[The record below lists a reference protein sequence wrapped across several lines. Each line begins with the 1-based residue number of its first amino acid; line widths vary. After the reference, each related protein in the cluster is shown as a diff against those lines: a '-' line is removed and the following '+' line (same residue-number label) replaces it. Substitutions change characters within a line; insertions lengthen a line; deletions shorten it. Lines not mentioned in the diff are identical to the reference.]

1 MTQRTTETSH
11 SNTLPLVSILCRS
24 MNRPELVQA
33 LESVDRQ
40 TYPAIEI
47 VLVDATGT
55 GTLDQYAGLTLRV
68 PVRLISTGEQLIR
81 PRAANVAL
89 ENAKGAY
96 CLFLDEDD
104 WIEPDHIATLVQTM
118 ADNPGAQVAYSGV
131 QNASSDGQPL
141 STVVSVPFN
150 ADRLK
155 RDNYIPIHA
164 ALFSTSLIAAGCRFD
179 DALDIYE
186 DWDFWLQCAQ
196 HSEFIHV
203 DKVSAWY
210 RLGGSSDTLVTDE
223 KVRYQKDHPI
233 ALAREKVL
241 EKWRT
246 RWTGADLN
254 QLIGAMD
261 QSALIRTLNEELA
274 ATHQTVNA
282 RDQALETARG
292 VLAEQK
298 SRYQELQQV
307 LEQLR
312 AAHQHLQEVHEQL
325 HMELRHLQ
333 QNHQILNQAHRELD
347 QDLRALLNS
356 FSWRAMGPYRKVKR
370 SLDARVLIPVRRW
383 LESRKQA
390 SVSKTIHRA
399 DDQSSLAPVN
409 VVQCAIVSPAT
420 DHWACNENFT
430 LQAWAWSAATLKE
443 IELLVDG
450 AHYTTIPGDYVQLR
464 TGLQNPTLDDARQIG
479 FAVLIDSARVGHG
492 AHTLTLRVLDNDGH
506 ERSEQRA
513 ITLNDS
519 TSQYLL
525 WRRRHIVQRAA
536 MWERAPLA
544 IALPEP
550 TTLPA
555 IGVRIAY
562 RNNLSALRHTLQSL
576 AAQTSTHWRCEVF
589 CAADDAQNTATITG
603 VIAETSVPRTT
614 ILDKA
619 HSVTAPL
626 FDSVELDYL
635 TFLEAG
641 ETLAPDYIA
650 RICQALTPDTD
661 LVYTDHDAVDEQGI
675 YRDPWFTFEWA
686 PELLLN
692 QNYVGGVYVLRATPL
707 ALQAMQL
714 VDVTTPAWRYDLLLR
729 AQCSAGRVTRVAEM
743 LWSAPALDAQAQA
756 LLGAAEAEVVR
767 GFLSGGNAEVLPL
780 KNPLLRHIR
789 WPLAAAPKVLII
801 IPTTGNPRY
810 LKPCLDTLLQITDY
824 PSFEIIILDNS
835 RGRFADG
842 IEYAR
847 QSGATV
853 LDCDE
858 DFNWSRLNNK
868 GAAHSDGEMLLF
880 LNDDIEVC
888 DPHWLDEMVRLALLD
903 DVGTVGCRLLYPNGA
918 LQHGGVFLVDHGGG
932 ARHLF
937 HRQLPGKG
945 IYQHLDACARE
956 TSANTGAA
964 LMITRAKFDKLGRF
978 DERLALVGNDIDLC
992 LRCREADLRNIWT
1005 PRSTLV
1011 HHESVSRKDKPIG
1024 KDEKSMWQR
1033 WESYFIAGDPFYNP
1047 QLSLEREDCSLKAS
1061 TPGQLLGFDTNPE
1074 QISAS
1079 PFGVNLIAY
1088 IRAEM
1093 GVGEASRG
1101 NAAALEASGV
1111 PFGIINYEKANPA
1124 RMSNLAWKHREIKS
1138 PLFDINI
1145 LHINADHTPA
1155 VIADLGPEFFMDRY
1169 NIGFWAW
1176 ELPEF
1181 PDRWM
1186 ESFKHLDEIWVP
1198 STFVN
1203 NAVAAKSP
1211 IPVLTIPHAVSMDGS
1226 MVATLS
1232 RQEFGIPGQCFVF
1245 LSMFDIHSIAQRKN
1259 PYGSISAF
1267 QKAFAADDASA
1278 VLVIKI
1284 NNANEASVKELQEFI
1299 GEHHNI
1305 LIVQRHL
1312 NRQEINALIALCD
1325 CFVSLHHSEGFGLGP
1340 AEAMALGKVALLTN
1354 WSGNTEYMTAKNCIG
1369 IDYTLT
1375 ALDRDYGPYERGQ
1388 VWASPNI
1395 DDAAQSMRKIAHNT
1409 ALADEIGRNARRT
1422 IEEDFSPARIGT
1434 LMRKRLEVIRDMR
1447 KNGR

>member
-1 MTQRTTETSH
+1 MTQ
-11 SNTLPLVSILCRS
+11 NLPPLVSILCRS
-24 MNRPELVQA
+24 MNRPELVRA
-33 LESVDRQ
+33 LESVDSQ
-40 TYPAIEI
+40 TYPTIEI

-55 GTLDQYAGLTLRV
+55 GTLDQYTGLTLRV
-68 PVRLISTGEQLIR
+68 PVRLISTGEPLIR

-89 ENAKGAY
+89 ANAKGAY

-104 WIEPDHIATLVQTM
+104 WIEPDHISALLQTLSE
-118 ADNPGAQVAYSGV
+118 NPDAQVAYSGV
-131 QNASSDGQPL
+131 QNASNAGQPL
-141 STVVSVPFN
+141 STVVSVPFD

-164 ALFSTSLIAAGCRFD
+164 ALFSASLIAAGCRFD
-179 DALDIYE
+179 DTLDIYE

-196 HSEFIHV
+196 HSRFVHL

-210 RLGGSSDTLVTDE
+210 RLGGSSDTLVSDE

-261 QSALIRTLNEELA
+261 QSALIRTINEELA
-274 ATHQTVNA
+274 VTHRTVNA
-282 RDQALETARG
+282 RDQALETAKG
-292 VLAEQK
+292 VLVEQK
-298 SRYQELQQV
+298 ARYEELQTSLQT
-307 LEQLR
+307 LR
-312 AAHQHLQEVHEQL
+312 QAHEQL
-325 HMELRHLQ
+325 HTAHRQLLQ
-333 QNHQILNQAHRELD
+333 DHQILNQAHRELD
-347 QDLRALLNS
+347 QHLRAMLNS

-370 SLDARVLIPVRRW
+370 SLDARVLTPVRHW

-390 SVSKTIHRA
+390 AATKAIDSAAVVPVS
-399 DDQSSLAPVN
+399 P
-409 VVQCAIVSPAT
+409 VQCAILSPAT
-420 DHWACNENFT
+420 DHWACRENFT
-430 LQAWAWSAATLKE
+430 LQAWAWSPAGLVE

-450 AHYTTIPGDYVQLR
+450 ARYTTLPGDYVQQR
-464 TGLQNPTLDDARQIG
+464 TGLQNPSLDDARQIG
-479 FAVLIDSARVGHG
+479 FAVLIDAARVGPG
-492 AHTLTLRVLDNDGH
+492 THTLTLRALDNDGH
-506 ERSEQRA
+506 EHSEQRV
-513 ITLNDS
+513 ISVNDS

-525 WRRRHIVQRAA
+525 WRRRHVAL
-536 MWERAPLA
+536 WERTRGHKSPLA
-544 IALPEP
+544 MPLPES
-550 TTLPA
+550 TTPP
-555 IGVRIAY
+555 IGIRIAH
-562 RNNLSALRHTLQSL
+562 RNDLSALRHTLQSL
-576 AAQTSTHWRCEVF
+576 VSQTSAHWQCEIF
-589 CAADDAQNTATITG
+589 CPADNKGQIEG
-603 VIAETSVPRTT
+603 GVSQVIAETGIPRTA
-614 ILDKA
+614 IL
-619 HSVTAPL
+619 SNTQGLTAPL
-626 FDSVELDYL
+626 FDSLKVDYL

-641 ETLAPDYIA
+641 ETLAQDYIA
-650 RICQALTPDTD
+650 RVSQALTPDTD
-661 LVYTDHDAVDEQGI
+661 LVYTDHDTMNEKGGYQ
-675 YRDPWFTFEWA
+675 DPWFTFEWA

-692 QNYVGGVYVLRATPL
+692 QNYVGGVYVLRAMHL
-707 ALQAMQL
+707 
-714 VDVTTPAWRYDLLLR
+714 DVARLDMTGADMGSPAWRYDLLLR
-729 AQCSAGRVTRVAEM
+729 ARCAAARVTRIADM
-743 LWSAPALDAQAQA
+743 LWSAPVLDEQARA
-756 LLGAAEAEVVR
+756 VLGAAEAEVVR
-767 GFLSGGNAEVLPL
+767 GFLHDEGAEVLPL
-780 KNPLLRHIR
+780 ENPLLRHIR
-789 WPLAAAPKVLII
+789 WPLTAAPKVLII

-810 LKPCLDTLLQITDY
+810 LKPCLDTLLQTTLY

-835 RGRFADG
+835 RGKFADG

-847 QSGATV
+847 QAGATV

-937 HRQLPGKG
+937 HRQLPDKG
-945 IYQHLDACARE
+945 IYQQLDACARE

-978 DERLALVGNDIDLC
+978 DEKLALVGNDIDLC
-992 LRCREADLRNIWT
+992 LRCREAGLRNLWT
-1005 PRSTLV
+1005 PHSTLV
-1011 HHESVSRKDKPIG
+1011 HHESVSRKNKPIG

-1033 WESYFIAGDPFYNP
+1033 WEAYFVGGDPFYNP
-1047 QLSLEREDCSLKAS
+1047 HLSLEREDCSLKVS
-1061 TPGQLLGFDTNPE
+1061 TPDQLFDFDAVDPE
-1074 QISAS
+1074 QPSAS

-1124 RMSNLAWKHREIKS
+1124 RMSNMAWQHREIRK
-1138 PLFDINI
+1138 PVFDINI

-1155 VIADLGPEFFMDRY
+1155 VIADLGADFFKGRY

-1181 PDRWM
+1181 PDRWR
-1186 ESFKHLDEIWVP
+1186 ESFKHLDEVWVP

-1211 IPVLTIPHAVSMDGS
+1211 IPVLTIPHVVSMEGTILG
-1226 MVATLS
+1226 ALS
-1232 RQEFGIPGQCFVF
+1232 RQDFEIPEQCFVF

-1259 PYGSISAF
+1259 PYGSIIAF
-1267 QKAFAADDASA
+1267 QTAFAADDTSA
-1278 VLVIKI
+1278 MLVIKI
-1284 NNANEASVKELQEFI
+1284 NNADEASVKSLQEFI
-1299 GEHHNI
+1299 GEHRNI

-1312 NRQEINALIALCD
+1312 SRQEVNALIGMCD

-1354 WSGNTEYMTAKNCIG
+1354 WSGNTEYMTTKNCIG
-1369 IDYTLT
+1369 IDYSLT
-1375 ALDRDYGPYERGQ
+1375 ALDRDYGPYEKGQ

-1395 DDAAQSMRKIAHNT
+1395 EDAAQAMREIARNAT
-1409 ALADEIGRNARRT
+1409 LAEEIGRNARRT

-1447 KNGR
+1447 KKGR

>member
-11 SNTLPLVSILCRS
+11 QNTLPLVSILCRS

-47 VLVDATGT
+47 VLVDATGK
-55 GTLDQYAGLTLRV
+55 GTLDQCAGLTLRV
-68 PVRLISTGEQLIR
+68 PVRLISTGERLIR

-104 WIEPDHIATLVQTM
+104 WIEPDHIATLVQTI
-118 ADNPGAQVAYSGV
+118 ADNPDAQVAYSGV
-131 QNASSDGQPL
+131 QNASNDGQPL

-164 ALFSTSLIAAGCRFD
+164 ALFSASLIAAGCRFD
-179 DALDIYE
+179 ETLDIYE

-196 HSEFIHV
+196 HSRFVHL

-223 KVRYQKDHPI
+223 KVRYMKDHPI

-261 QSALIRTLNEELA
+261 QSALIRTINEELA
-274 ATHQTVNA
+274 VTHQTVNA
-282 RDQALETARG
+282 RDQALEAARG
-292 VLAEQK
+292 ALAEQK
-298 SRYQELQQV
+298 ARTEELQTN
-307 LEQLR
+307 
-312 AAHQHLQEVHEQL
+312 
-325 HMELRHLQ
+325 LQ
-333 QNHQILNQAHRELD
+333 QLQQTYHQLLQDHHILNQAHRELD
-347 QDLRALLNS
+347 QHLRAMLNS

-370 SLDARVLIPVRRW
+370 GLDVSVLMPLRRW
-383 LESRKQA
+383 LESRKKTA
-390 SVSKTIHRA
+390 VSVSSDLTA
-399 DDQSSLAPVN
+399 VVTVSP
-409 VVQCAIVSPAT
+409 VQCAILSPAT

-430 LQAWAWSAATLKE
+430 LQAWAWAPAGLVE

-450 AHYTTIPGDYVQLR
+450 ARYTTLPGDYVQQR
-464 TGLQNPTLDDARQIG
+464 TGLQNPSLDDARQIG
-479 FAVLIDSARVGHG
+479 FAVLIDAARVGPG
-492 AHTLTLRVLDNDGH
+492 THTLTLRALDNEGQEH
-506 ERSEQRA
+506 SEQRV
-513 ITLNDS
+513 ISVNDS
-519 TSQYLL
+519 TNQYLL
-525 WRRRHIVQRAA
+525 WRRRHVAQRSA

-544 IALPEP
+544 ITPPEASSLPP
-550 TTLPA
+550 
-555 IGVRIAY
+555 IGIRIAY
-562 RNNLSALRHTLQSL
+562 RNNLSALRCTLQSL
-576 AAQTSTHWRCEVF
+576 VSQTSERWCCEVF
-589 CAADDAQNTATITG
+589 CAADDKGRIEGGISQVIT
-603 VIAETSVPRTT
+603 ETGIPRTT
-614 ILDKA
+614 TLSNA
-619 HSVTAPL
+619 QGVTAQI
-626 FDSVELDYL
+626 FDSVKADYL
-635 TFLEAG
+635 IFLNAG

-650 RICQALTPDTD
+650 RVSQALTPDTD
-661 LVYTDHDAVDEQGI
+661 LVYTDHDTLDEKGV

-692 QNYVGGVYVLRATPL
+692 QNYVGGVYVLRAKHIEMASLTIAAPD
-707 ALQAMQL
+707 M
-714 VDVTTPAWRYDLLLR
+714 TNPAWRYDLLLR
-729 AQCSAGRVTRVAEM
+729 AQCSAKRVTRIADM
-743 LWSAPALDAQAQA
+743 LWSAPALNAQAITV
-756 LLGAAEAEVVR
+756 LGAAEADVVR
-767 GFLSGGNAEVLPL
+767 RFLSDRNAEVLPMDS
-780 KNPLLRHIR
+780 PLLRRIR

-810 LKPCLDTLLQITDY
+810 LKPCLDTLLQTTDY
-824 PSFEIIILDNS
+824 PNFEIVILDNS
-835 RGRFADG
+835 RGNFADG

-847 QSGATV
+847 QTGATV

-868 GAAHSDGEMLLF
+868 GAAHSDGEILLF

-945 IYQHLDACARE
+945 IYQELDACARE

-978 DERLALVGNDIDLC
+978 DEKLALVGNDIDLC
-992 LRCREADLRNIWT
+992 LRCREAGLRNIWT
-1005 PRSTLV
+1005 PHSTLV
-1011 HHESVSRKDKPIG
+1011 HHESVSRKNKPIG

-1033 WESYFIAGDPFYNP
+1033 WESHFRGGDPFYNP
-1047 QLSLEREDCSLKAS
+1047 NLTLEREDCSLKVS
-1061 TPGQLLGFDTNPE
+1061 TPDQLGFDTNQE
-1074 QISAS
+1074 RDSAP

-1111 PFGIINYEKANPA
+1111 PFGIIKYEKANPA
-1124 RMSNLAWKHREIKS
+1124 RMSNLTWKHREINK
-1138 PLFDINI
+1138 PVFDINI
-1145 LHINADHTPA
+1145 LHINADHTPS
-1155 VIADLGPEFFMDRY
+1155 VIADLGPEYFKGRY

-1181 PDRWM
+1181 PDRWR
-1186 ESFKHLDEIWVP
+1186 ESFKFLDEIWVP

-1203 NAVAAKSP
+1203 NAIAAKSP
-1211 IPVLTIPHAVSMDGS
+1211 IPVLTFPHVVSMEGT
-1226 MVATLS
+1226 MLGTLS
-1232 RQEFGIPGQCFVF
+1232 RQDFGIPEQCFVF

-1267 QKAFAADDASA
+1267 RMAFAADDTSA
-1278 VLVIKI
+1278 ALVIKI
-1284 NNANEASVKELQEFI
+1284 NNADEASVKSLQEFI
-1299 GEHHNI
+1299 GEHRNI

-1312 NRQEINALIALCD
+1312 SRQEVNALIGMCD

-1354 WSGNTEYMTAKNCIG
+1354 WSGNTEYMTTKNCIG
-1369 IDYTLT
+1369 VDYTLT
-1375 ALDRDYGPYERGQ
+1375 ALDRDYGPYEKGQ

-1395 DDAAQSMRKIAHNT
+1395 EDAAQAMREVAQNS
-1409 ALADEIGRNARRT
+1409 ALAEEIGRNARRT

-1447 KNGR
+1447 KKGH